1 MKLRPLRVPLLL
13 SLIVATGVSAC
24 ATDGS
29 FDMQQALA
37 IVSPRYRAE
46 LADKKRE
53 AEEKVKEEEQAKAKA
68 AAEKEA
74 GEKVAAEKEA
84 AEKADRAAVD
94 PEKAGKIFFTQQ
106 PTGKFVPG
114 RGLEKTDG
122 ETYVEEYELGEPLY
136 ARAFFFGYGANAGKM
151 SIRYSIDGQVFA
163 EEDMREFWKNSE
175 LQQQNQGSGGVS
187 SAGASYYT
195 AKNTAAIPLISTMQH
210 KWVNGY
216 QLHEETLRMLL
227 SRLKGKVAAGKTMTL
242 KVELFQTNRF
252 ADEKKETDGAV
263 FAVGEV
269 KVKVTA
275 ASAKL
280 ANTVCRGGEEGM
292 KDTKLAAELADAFK
306 FAYGANAEKVHKV
319 VINDRD
325 FQITNDRRT
334 GAVRGRFVR
343 AAIIWEAKD
352 GGMWTA
358 HHAFWFPF
366 EGTGFAEK
374 AKLDSFSWNV
384 PTVSLCS
391 TAK

>member
-1 MKLRPLRVPLLL
+1 MIRVSFCLCL
-13 SLIVATGVSAC
+13 VMATAGC
-24 ATDGS
+24 
-29 FDMQQALA
+29 
-37 IVSPRYRAE
+37 AE
-46 LADKKRE
+46 LLNNVKAEALSALKLTDPKAEAAAKKE
-53 AEEKVKEEEQAKAKA
+53 AEEKEAT
-68 AAEKEA
+68 EKEA
-74 GEKVAAEKEA
+74 AKVAAAKEAEDKVAAEKEA
-84 AEKADRAAVD
+84 TEKADRAAVD

-106 PTGKFVPG
+106 PTGKFVRG

-122 ETYVEEYELGEPLY
+122 EAYIEEYELGEPLY
-136 ARAFFFGYGANAGKM
+136 ARAFFYGYDENTGHI
-151 SIRYSIDGQVFA
+151 SIRYSIDGEVLA

-175 LQQQNQGSGGVS
+175 LRRQNQGSGGVS
-187 SAGASYYT
+187 SAGTSYYT

-263 FAVGEV
+263 LAVGEV

-275 ASAKL
+275 GSAKL
-280 ANTVCRGGEEGM
+280 ANTICRGGEEGM
-292 KDTKLAAELADAFK
+292 NDKKLAAELADAFN

-334 GAVRGRFVR
+334 GAILGRFVR

-366 EGTGFAEK
+366 EGSGFAAK
-374 AKLDSFSWNV
+374 AKLDAFSWNV